1 MPHVESRRACAS
13 RACYRAHSHATFSVG
28 AVDAGGSVFSGAA
41 DGPRVLQPGCVVV
54 VPAGRVHACN
64 PLPGQGW
71 NYQMLHLDAHWVHA
85 VRNEMPAP
93 TGNEVGMDAVR
104 VCDDPV
110 RYRQFCDLNAL
121 LFSSAAMEAKDAAL
135 VAFIGDLDPAQGD
148 ALEDTID
155 QAALQRCLAPVTT
168 QLRQDLAH
176 TPPLD
181 DLARRVGMSRYQ
193 LIRAFRRA
201 TGLTPHAW
209 QMDQRIQRARLQLRD
224 GDALAA
230 IAHGLG
236 FSDQSHFQRMF
247 KAHTAA
253 TPGQYRR

>member
-64 PLPGQGW
+64 PLPDQGW

-155 QAALQRCLAPVTT
+155 QAALQRRLAPVTT

-201 TGLTPHAW
+201 TGLTPHA
-209 QMDQRIQRARLQLRD
+209 
-224 GDALAA
+224 
-230 IAHGLG
+230 
-236 FSDQSHFQRMF
+236 
-247 KAHTAA
+247 
-253 TPGQYRR
+253 

>member
-1 MPHVESRRACAS
+1 
-13 RACYRAHSHATFSVG
+13 
-28 AVDAGGSVFSGAA
+28 
-41 DGPRVLQPGCVVV
+41 VLQPGCVVV

-155 QAALQRCLAPVTT
+155 QAALQRRLAPVTT